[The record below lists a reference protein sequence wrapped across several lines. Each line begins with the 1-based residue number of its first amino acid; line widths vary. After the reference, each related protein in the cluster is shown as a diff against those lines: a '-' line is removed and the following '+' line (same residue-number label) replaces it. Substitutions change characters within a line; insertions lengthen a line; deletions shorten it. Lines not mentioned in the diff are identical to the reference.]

1 MVPTKVV
8 FSVSNFLVSGML
20 VKKLSIVISL
30 SHCKYGSANFN
41 ITNSPNDFEHR
52 VSSFPI

>member
-8 FSVSNFLVSGML
+8 FSASNFLVSGML